1 MSIRRERDARR
12 VAKSIRTQDATMEA
26 YGRATGWAR
35 INAKAMDAYN
45 DSKANFSDVKA
56 IFPSAE
62 DNNRSTGTVFT
73 PKDHNPRAKI
83 EFKDSQTNNMEP
95 SRLGH
100 TLGRGHVATTDSDG
114 NAIRKAHTDT
124 HKGHYWKPG
133 KGSKDSQNMAKSKC
147 TGCGATSM
155 EHYKDLNNFQVG
167 WK

>member
-45 DSKANFSDVKA
+45 DPKGNFRDVKS

-73 PKDHNPRAKI
+73 PKEHNPRAKI
-83 EFKDSQTNNMEP
+83 EFKASQTNDMEP

-100 TLGRGHVATTDSDG
+100 TIGRGHVATKAKKEKEKNNG
-114 NAIRKAHTDT
+114 N
-124 HKGHYWKPG
+124 
-133 KGSKDSQNMAKSKC
+133 
-147 TGCGATSM
+147 
-155 EHYKDLNNFQVG
+155 
-167 WK
+167 